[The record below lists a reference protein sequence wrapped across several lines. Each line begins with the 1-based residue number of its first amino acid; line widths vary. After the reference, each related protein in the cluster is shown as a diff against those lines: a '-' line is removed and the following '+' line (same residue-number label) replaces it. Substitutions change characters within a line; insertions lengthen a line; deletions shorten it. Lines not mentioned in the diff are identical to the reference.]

1 VTDPGTSAQAPSGWT
16 VTTLENQWTVID
28 CKHLT
33 ADFVPNGYPVV
44 SIGELQDRYVNL
56 AASPRTTE
64 RFYAL
69 LTQGGRNPRPRD
81 LIMSRN
87 ATVGRISQVLA
98 ADPPFAMG
106 QDVCLLRPKRESS
119 DPAYLRALFQ
129 SSAVGRQFDSLMA
142 GSTFKRLNVQQIKQL
157 EIVVPPSEE
166 QARIAE
172 TLTDVDDLVLAFERL
187 ITKKQAVKQ
196 GMMQQ
201 LLTGQVRLPGFSA
214 DWVVT
219 CLGRLI
225 GALEAGVSVNST
237 VEFGPDAV
245 LKTSAVAGGKF
256 LPEECKTIADRDRK
270 RAKVNPVANSLIIS
284 RMNTPA
290 LVGEIAYVDSDW
302 PSLFLPD
309 RLWLARPVSDSL
321 TDMRWLSYVLSWPA
335 YSRRLKQLAT
345 GTSGSMKN
353 IAKNSL
359 LNLRVPCP
367 SPKEQR
373 AIAAVLAD
381 VDDEIET
388 LYAKLSKAHAIKL
401 GMMQQLLTGRT
412 RLPIAKTLT

>member
-1 VTDPGTSAQAPSGWT
+1 VTALRISAQAPSGWT
-16 VTTLENQWTVID
+16 VTSLETEWTVID
-28 CKHLT
+28 CKHVT
-33 ADFVPNGYPVV
+33 ADFVSQGYPVV

-56 AASPRTTE
+56 TAAPRTTHK
-64 RFYAL
+64 FYAL

-87 ATVGRISQVLA
+87 ATVGRISQVLGS
-98 ADPPFAMG
+98 DQPFAMG

-129 SSAVGRQFDSLMA
+129 SSAVGSQFDSLMA
-142 GSTFKRLNVQQIKQL
+142 GSTFKRLNVQQIKKL
-157 EIVVPPSEE
+157 EIIVPPSRE

-172 TLTDVDDLVLAFERL
+172 ALTNADDLVLAFERL
-187 ITKKQAVKQ
+187 IAKKQAIKL

-201 LLTGQVRLPGFSA
+201 LLTGHVRLPGFSG
-214 DWVVT
+214 DWVLT
-219 CLGRLI
+219 RLGRLI
-225 GALEAGVSVNST
+225 GTLEAGVSVNST
-237 VEFGPDAV
+237 VELGPYAV
-245 LKTSAVAGGKF
+245 LKTSAVGGGKF
-256 LPEECKTIADRDRK
+256 FPQESKTIADRDRR

-302 PSLFLPD
+302 PNLFLPD
-309 RLWLARPVSDSL
+309 RLWLARPSSDSV
-321 TDMRWLSYVLSWPA
+321 TDMRWLAYVLSWPA

-359 LNLRVPCP
+359 LNLPVPCP
-367 SPKEQR
+367 SCDEQQ
-373 AIAAVLAD
+373 AIGAVLAD
-381 VDDEIET
+381 VDEKINT
-388 LYAKLSKAHAIKL
+388 LHVKLTKACGVRT

-412 RLPIAKTLT
+412 RLPINAAAS